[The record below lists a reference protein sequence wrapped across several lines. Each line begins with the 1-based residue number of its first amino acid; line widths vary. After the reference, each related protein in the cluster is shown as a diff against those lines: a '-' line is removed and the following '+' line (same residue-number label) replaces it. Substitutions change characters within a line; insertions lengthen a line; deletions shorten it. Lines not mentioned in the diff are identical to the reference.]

1 LATLSLR
8 PSENQILYKILSYGF
23 NAFALGAIS
32 YYYIRAIYLIKKF
45 PDMVRQSLQKT
56 IKVLFAYLLVQLATV
71 APIIIRNFLLVYY
84 PLWSLRIDYLLAT
97 LITLTG
103 TANSQI
109 FFWQKRTSAARKD
122 TVFTQDQNSSYVSLD
137 SMDATL

>member
-1 LATLSLR
+1 
-8 PSENQILYKILSYGF
+8 
-23 NAFALGAIS
+23 
-32 YYYIRAIYLIKKF
+32 
-45 PDMVRQSLQKT
+45 MVRQSLQKT